1 MAELTGKDKQERLPH
16 GRTFTVWSP
25 ESFSPVSQV
34 SAKKTEEE
42 KGKEEGPLIPQM
54 LKPMNME
61 YSWVCSKA
69 DIVFKFMFVLY
80 K

>member
-16 GRTFTVWSP
+16 GRAFTVWSP
-25 ESFSPVSQV
+25 ESFSPVSQRCLQ
-34 SAKKTEEE
+34 KKNPCL
-42 KGKEEGPLIPQM
+42 EGPLTPQV